1 MVANTDNF
9 LDLYDIWVNELVGDV
24 WIFIFLGLIVI
35 WYLAIKSKMPT
46 EVSVLFAIIFL
57 SAIFAKTGLTILW
70 VFTVLGVGL
79 IFYYKLSKIIRQ
91 G

>member
-1 MVANTDNF
+1 MVANMDNF
-9 LDLYDIWVNELVGDV
+9 LDLYDIVVNELVGDI
-24 WIFIFLGLIVI
+24 WLFIFGGLIVI
-35 WYLAIKSKMPT
+35 SYLAIKSKMPT
-46 EVSVLFAIIFL
+46 QVSLMFAVLFL

-79 IFYYKLSKIIRQ
+79 VFYYRLSKVIRQ

>member
-1 MVANTDNF
+1 MVINTDNF
-9 LDLYDIWVNELVGDV
+9 LDFYDIWVNELVGDV
-24 WIFIFLGLIVI
+24 WLFIFLGLIVI

-46 EVSVLFAIIFL
+46 EVSFLFAIIFL

-70 VFTVLGVGL
+70 VFTVLGAGL
-79 IFYYKLSKIIRQ
+79 IFYYKISKIIRS

>member
-1 MVANTDNF
+1 MVIDTSNF
-9 LDLYDIWVNELVGDV
+9 LDFYDIYVNELVGDL
-24 WIFIFLGLIVI
+24 WLFIFLGLILI
-35 WYLAIKSKMPT
+35 WFLAAKNKLTT
-46 EVSVLFAIIFL
+46 EVSMLFVILFL
-57 SAIFAKTGLTILW
+57 AAIFAKTGLTILW

>member
-1 MVANTDNF
+1 MVANVDHF

-24 WIFIFLGLIVI
+24 WLFIFLGLILI
-35 WYLAIKSKMPT
+35 WFLSARSKLTT
-46 EVSVLFAIIFL
+46 EVSMLFAILFL
-57 SAIFAKTGLTILW
+57 AAIFAKTGLTVLW

-79 IFYYKLSKIIRQ
+79 IFYYKMSRIIRR